1 MSNSTGRGLQANVLG
16 TFDTVVMAV
25 ADSAPAYSIAA
36 TTAVLAGAVGLAGP
50 AALLYCATPMLG
62 IALAFSRLSRIDVN
76 AGAGYSWVGRTLRP
90 FLGFISGWALVVS
103 ATIFMV
109 AGSLPAGSMTLA
121 LFDDDL
127 ADNTALYLD
136 DPTPWASLISVARLY
151 PSGVRRQELARWWDE
166 LHRRDPYSM
175 EGHLQVLH
183 YYSARWHGSHGL
195 MYDFARDAAG
205 VAPPGCPLPV
215 LVQYARV
222 EEFRHTLDAAQGRTA
237 SVALSQH
244 WKNDGA
250 VGAVRRTW
258 ERWIT
263 GRAQDAVAPGELRD
277 FNYLA
282 HAACSAGAADVAAPL
297 LGILGRRA
305 TRTPWSFTGDPA
317 QQLVKW
323 RKEWGVRD

>member
-1 MSNSTGRGLQANVLG
+1 MARDRFAPDFDPDCGDAALSSTRHDIVIGRWQGLRDLLRATGPDWLVRGHRVRLLAQACAGSSTVETWLAAEPHSADALVLRAATETARAFNVAIAAGRG
-16 TFDTVVMAV
+16 
-25 ADSAPAYSIAA
+25 APVDRTRVDA
-36 TTAVLAGAVGLAGP
+36 AVLACLA
-50 AALLYCATPMLG
+50 ATE
-62 IALAFSRLSRIDVN
+62 A
-76 AGAGYSWVGRTLRP
+76 
-90 FLGFISGWALVVS
+90 
-103 ATIFMV
+103 
-109 AGSLPAGSMTLA
+109 
-121 LFDDDL
+121 
-127 ADNTALYLD
+127 YLD
-136 DPTPWASLISVARLY
+136 DPTPWTSLISVARLY

-222 EEFRHTLDAAQGRTA
+222 EEFRHTLDAAQGRSA

-250 VGAVRRTW
+250 VSDVRRTW
-258 ERWIT
+258 ERWIM
-263 GRAQDAVAPGELRD
+263 GRSGEAVAPGELRD

-282 HAACSAGAADVAAPL
+282 HAACSAGASDVAAPL
-297 LGILGRRA
+297 LRTLGRRA
-305 TRTPWSFTGDPA
+305 TRAPWSFTGDPT